1 MVSGIE
7 KIYFPASLKD
17 LKEGWCQCKLKK
29 IIVSPKNEKFIF
41 KEDKYLIGK
50 SDEKVDEYDNLLFA
64 SRAIEE
70 ISIPSNIKIIS
81 SHAFAKCS
89 HLKKVEIQKNSNL
102 QTIGAKAFSNTII
115 EKIFIPPKTSKICG
129 DSFYN
134 CNKLEKVEFSTS
146 FKFTNN

>member
-1 MVSGIE
+1 M
-7 KIYFPASLKD
+7 
-17 LKEGWCQCKLKK
+17 
-29 IIVSPKNEKFIF
+29 
-41 KEDKYLIGK
+41 IGK

-64 SRAIEE
+64 SRVIEE

-89 HLKKVEIQKNSNL
+89 HLKKIEIQKNSNL

-129 DSFYN
+129 DSFY
-134 CNKLEKVEFSTS
+134 KVEFSTS